1 MDLLFRTSIAAVLA
15 FALLGLAATSAEASH
30 TSGKCRGGKTIAKN
44 SVARLY
50 TNSSGTSM
58 IGCMWS
64 RNERVDL
71 DTAYDDDYVFSE
83 GFLSPKLGGR
93 FVAWT
98 HFTED
103 ISCKADCPPGYG
115 VPVYRLERADLMTG
129 ASESVEAL
137 PAGST
142 LRINKRGAVAWLER
156 VGDGRREVH
165 VWDADGHRVLDTGL
179 IPVSSWG
186 LKASTLSWTSDGT
199 PHSVILR

>member
-1 MDLLFRTSIAAVLA
+1 MDLLARTSIAAVLA
-15 FALLGLAATSAEASH
+15 LGLLGLAATSADASH
-30 TSGKCRGGKTIAKN
+30 TGGKCRGGKTIAKN

-71 DTAYDDDYVFSE
+71 DTAFDDDYVLSE
-83 GFLSPKLGGR
+83 GFLSPRLGGR

-115 VPVYRLERADLMTG
+115 IPTYRLERADLATG
-129 ASESVEAL
+129 HTDSVPAL

-142 LRINKRGAVAWLER
+142 LRINKRGAIAWLER
-156 VGDGRREVH
+156 VGAGLREVH
-165 VWDADGHRVLDTGL
+165 AWDAAGHRVLDTGL
-179 IPVSSWG
+179 IPVASWT
-186 LKASTLSWTSDGT
+186 LKASTLSWTNDGT
-199 PHSVILR
+199 PHSVTLR